1 MTAQGTLLGLYPNC
15 LKTIAFGARVGL
27 LCFLRTLLVQPFA
40 RLHACM
46 QRLPYIAKLSVMEH
60 LCNTIY
66 DFHPGICHTLNRS
79 GQKVEHFCNSV
90 STICDIFRGELNTLF
105 CAESTQQPSESAAVV
120 LLRILPRLERIAHS
134 YFERC
139 TRAYRGIIIG
149 SIQPLHHIDHARRL
163 CTGLTASEGRSP
175 LERLLDGVSAACS
188 HSVFDLVHAH
198 TLPLPAHRELAW
210 HLTQIVQAHVLPK
223 CIMERQLTALRR
235 RYSGDT
241 TCVSRCRVL
250 HLCIQC
256 VVRRGSVQGTRLR
269 HDCLTGELTCMYCG
283 AGTVLTIDLLG
294 RIVTVAKEQLLLS
307 SCCGSFIY
315 YSGSGHEFSTEC
327 GQQCAGARQ
336 LYRKRERSSVQ
347 AAPAAAPPLVCLIC
361 GPRGGG
367 QTHSV
372 QQVLPLLDP
381 VLRRVAQHGLC
392 GRHAVPQH
400 ILRRIYDKNELLR
413 FFQQRPASSSSS
425 SSRRHHTSSCC

>member
-1 MTAQGTLLGLYPNC
+1 M
-15 LKTIAFGARVGL
+15 GL

-105 CAESTQQPSESAAVV
+105 CAEATAEAPASV

-163 CTGLTASEGRSP
+163 CTALGVLQSQPSTADTAGRSP
-175 LERLLDGVSAACS
+175 IEGLLDGVSAACS

-198 TLPLPAHRELAW
+198 ALPSTAHRELAW
-210 HLTQIVQAHVLPK
+210 HLTQIVQAHVLPR
-223 CIMERQLTALRR
+223 CIMERQLVALRR

-241 TCVSRCRVL
+241 TCVTRCRVL

-283 AGTVLTIDLLG
+283 AGTVLTIDMLG

-336 LYRKRERSSVQ
+336 LYRKRERSL
-347 AAPAAAPPLVCLIC
+347 APAAPVVAPPLVCLIC

-367 QTHSV
+367 QTHGSV

-392 GRHAVPQH
+392 GRHVVPQH
-400 ILRRIYDKNELLR
+400 ILRRIYDRNELLR
-413 FFQQRPASSSSS
+413 FFQQRLPPSASSSLP
-425 SSRRHHTSSCC
+425 SRRHHGRC